1 LKAEFEERLKNFLG
15 GYWHQDVASTE
26 SGLQEVF
33 MEHSPEEIRELIE
46 IIQGFLDEP
55 GDLDYKRSFIDYWA
69 DGVVFEDPI
78 EWLRDILKKMS
89 EYINLE

>member
-1 LKAEFEERLKNFLG
+1 MKAEFEERLKNFLG

-33 MEHSPEEIRELIE
+33 MEHSTEQIRELIE
-46 IIQGFLDEP
+46 IIKEFLGGPDDP
-55 GDLDYKRSFIDYWA
+55 SYKRSFIDYWA

-78 EWLRDILKKMS
+78 EWLRGILKKMS
-89 EYINLE
+89 EYIHLE